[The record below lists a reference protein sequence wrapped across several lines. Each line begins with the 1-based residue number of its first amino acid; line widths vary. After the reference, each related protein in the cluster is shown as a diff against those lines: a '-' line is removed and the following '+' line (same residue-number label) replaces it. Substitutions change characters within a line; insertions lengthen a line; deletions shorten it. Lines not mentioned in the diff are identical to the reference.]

1 VAVSAS
7 AASTLGEVVAAAA
20 GVVRI
25 VAEASAGLGGAS
37 ATANGVVTPIGTMTA
52 NLGGLDTSATGTVT
66 PQPTPPQ
73 PKQFVGG
80 QPYRQ
85 RKPRPKKVEPVVELV
100 PEVIVANPKTVQ
112 AYCTP
117 IVASVKA
124 SASGEIT
131 FVAEDDDLQVLLML

>member
-1 VAVSAS
+1 VSAS

-37 ATANGVVTPIGTMTA
+37 ATADGVVTPIGTMAA
-52 NLGGLDTSATGTVT
+52 NLGVLDASAIGTVT

-73 PKQFVGG
+73 PQQQIGG

-85 RKPRPKKVEPVVELV
+85 RRPRPKKVEPVVELV
-100 PEVIVANPKTVQ
+100 PEVVVVNPKTVQ

-117 IVASVKA
+117 IVTGMNA
-124 SASGEIT
+124 SAVGDIT
-131 FVAEDDDLQVLLML
+131 FVAEEDDLQVLLML